1 MSPVAKVL
9 IKTIVKEFYKEN
21 VGFFLIV
28 LGLGFGFLKTP
39 QHMDIASA
47 LAFRP
52 IYYLIP
58 MVLWILYTLKTLSF
72 FNRIKRLPQNR
83 FLTSI
88 NGLENTRLK
97 PVIVFIQSLLLIPI
111 LGYGIFMI
119 IIAADLQQT
128 NSVLI
133 LVVFNF
139 LLLMVAAHFLFRQ
152 LVKPI
157 DSKTSEYASHRL
169 GIMPKT
175 YPFLPI
181 YHLFQRHSV
190 SLILTKL
197 VSIGLILGA
206 TAIFNIEGV
215 DLRYLALGTLL
226 SSAVHANFSYRHYA
240 FETKSLLLYRNLP
253 IPRVKLF
260 GKNTLTYII
269 LSVPE
274 FLVFFGNN
282 IQHVNIVDLLQIVL
296 LIPVISVLH
305 YAMIK
310 HMRFDLEGYFK
321 YVFFLTAF
329 LFFVVL
335 GYVPIYLVEIILLV
349 VALVLASQN
358 ETSER
363 AYS

>member
-1 MSPVAKVL
+1 MSPIAKIL

-21 VGFFLIV
+21 AGFFLVV

-58 MVLWILYTLKTLSF
+58 MVLWVLYAFKTLSF

-83 FLTSI
+83 FLTDV
-88 NGLENTRLK
+88 NGLENKRLK
-97 PVIVFIQSLLLIPI
+97 PLVVFIQLLLLIPI
-111 LGYGIFMI
+111 LGYGVFMMV
-119 IIAADLQQT
+119 IAADLQQT
-128 NSVLI
+128 YSVLI
-133 LVVFNF
+133 LVAFNS
-139 LLLMVAAHFLFRQ
+139 LLLMITAHFLFRQ

-157 DSKTSEYASHRL
+157 DPKTSNYAGHRL

-175 YPFLPI
+175 YSFLPI
-181 YHLFQRHSV
+181 HHLFQRHSI

-197 VSIGLILGA
+197 FSIGLILGA
-206 TAIFNIEGV
+206 TAIFNMESV

-226 SSAVHANFSYRHYA
+226 SSAVHANFSYRHYE
-240 FETKSLLLYRNLP
+240 FETNSLLLYRNLP
-253 IPRVKLF
+253 MPKVKRF
-260 GKNTLTYII
+260 GKNVLTYTI
-269 LSVPE
+269 LSIPE

-282 IQHVNIVDLLQIVL
+282 IQHVNIVDLLQIAL
-296 LIPVISVLH
+296 LIPAISVLH

-310 HMRFDLEGYFK
+310 HMRFDLESYFK

-329 LFFVVL
+329 FFFVIL
-335 GYVPIYLVEIILLV
+335 GNVPIYLIEIILIAA
-349 VALVLASQN
+349 ALILTSRSA
-358 ETSER
+358 TSER